1 MKEIPEEAKKQILQ
15 EVSRI
20 YTFEN
25 LANKKLKSALQQMGE
40 FGYSLR
46 EGNVEV
52 DEVLEENRILKE
64 ALNKIANPISYLRE
78 SANNAGGV
86 LDGSVAVSLSNS
98 ANWLKS
104 IADDA
109 LKLIKIK
116 SENTEEEK

>member
-1 MKEIPEEAKKQILQ
+1 MSTTDKVPEEVRQKIVDEAYKVYP
-15 EVSRI
+15 VS
-20 YTFEN
+20 FEFIKG
-25 LANKKLKSALQQMGE
+25 AE

-78 SANNAGGV
+78 SANN
-86 LDGSVAVSLSNS
+86 GSVAVSLSNS

>member
-1 MKEIPEEAKKQILQ
+1 MSTTDKVPEEVRQKIVDEAYKVYP
-15 EVSRI
+15 VS
-20 YTFEN
+20 FEFIKG
-25 LANKKLKSALQQMGE
+25 AE